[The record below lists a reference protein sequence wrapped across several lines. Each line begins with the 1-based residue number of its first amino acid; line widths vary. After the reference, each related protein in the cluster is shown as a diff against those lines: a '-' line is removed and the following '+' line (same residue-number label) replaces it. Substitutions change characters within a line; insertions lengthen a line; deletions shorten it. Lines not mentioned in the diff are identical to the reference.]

1 MQSLFLARLYSKKK
15 KKIAKC
21 FFYIDEIVV
30 PIFFHFCYQFLETRK
45 WKNDNV
51 AKNGHYYI
59 IVRLSYCFRKGH
71 FGQMHIEN
79 SMMAK
84 TSMAKSQSFGWH
96 RQTNSC
102 VANNSVV
109 FNPGA
114 FGTGT
119 YSFKLRFRSQKAYIH
134 SQIFSEFGSV
144 RSEVSDLGFW
154 KT

>member
-15 KKIAKC
+15 KKLRNA
-21 FFYIDEIVV
+21 FSTLMRQSYHF
-30 PIFFHFCYQFLETRK
+30 FFHFCYQFLKTRK

-51 AKNGHYYI
+51 AKNVLHYI

>member
-15 KKIAKC
+15 KKLRNA
-21 FFYIDEIVV
+21 FSTLMRQSYHF
-30 PIFFHFCYQFLETRK
+30 FFHFCYQFLKTRK
-45 WKNDNV
+45 LKNDNV

-59 IVRLSYCFRKGH
+59 IVRLSYCFSKGH

-102 VANNSVV
+102 VANSVV

-114 FGTGT
+114 FGMGT
-119 YSFKLRFRSQKAYIH
+119 YNFKFWFRSQKAYRYSFLVIY
-134 SQIFSEFGSV
+134 
-144 RSEVSDLGFW
+144 
-154 KT
+154 